1 MHNLI
6 PFWILDYGIWI
17 LDCVPPKGGPEC
29 NHAHALAFANAS
41 ASPTERI
48 IGNHF

>member
-17 LDCVPPKGGPEC
+17 LDCVPPAKKLSAKG
-29 NHAHALAFANAS
+29 
-41 ASPTERI
+41 TRTRVR
-48 IGNHF
+48 